1 MEADT
6 ESQMPKNENWIE
18 QSFDELRARGA
29 GCSESFSDDL
39 EKSIVREWKR
49 PASQNRRAVWTVAI
63 AILTIGIT
71 GGAYAGGNLIREW
84 MYGPFIKEADGTIR
98 SLDGAHVVETKF
110 NEDGSAVTTITAEE
124 SMIVLDSSDLPEGTF
139 SLSFEPLEQNDE
151 QATKTPKN
159 DNRK

>member
-18 QSFDELRARGA
+18 KSFDELRARGA
-29 GCSESFSDDL
+29 GCSKSFSDDL
-39 EKSIVREWKR
+39 EKCIVKEWKR

-98 SLDGAHVVETKF
+98 SLDGALVGETQW
-110 NEDGSAVTTITAEE
+110 NEDGSVTTTITTED
-124 SMIVLDSSDLPEGTF
+124 SMVVIDGTDLPEGTF
-139 SLSFEPLEQNDE
+139 SFEFEPIVENDE
-151 QATKTPKN
+151 QATKIPKN
-159 DNRK
+159 DNRE

>member
-6 ESQMPKNENWIE
+6 ELRMSQNENWIDKT
-18 QSFDELRARGA
+18 FDELRARGA

-49 PASQNRRAVWTVAI
+49 PASQNPRAVWTVAI
-63 AILTIGIT
+63 AFLTIGIA

-98 SLDGAHVVETKF
+98 SLDGAHVVETKW
-110 NEDGSAVTTITAEE
+110 NEDGSAVTTITAED
-124 SMIVLDSSDLPEGTF
+124 SMIVLDSTDLPEGTF
-139 SLSFEPLEQNDE
+139 SLSFEPLEENNK
-151 QATKTPKN
+151 QAPKTPKN
-159 DNRK
+159 DNRE